1 MIKADNLTMIYGK
14 DFKAVDNLS
23 FEIKPGEIVGFAG
36 PNGAGKTTAIKMMT
50 GILKPVS
57 GHAVINGH
65 DIVEDP
71 IKAKESF
78 AYVADNPDML
88 LQLSGVEYI
97 NYIANLY
104 KVPLDQREGRIHEL
118 AERFGLTE
126 SLGRPMKEYS
136 HGMRQK
142 TMVIAALIHNPPA
155 WILDEPMTGLDPTAA
170 YELKSMM
177 KEHAAK
183 GNAVLFSTH
192 VLEVAEKLCDRIIII
207 NHGHDIYQGTVENLA
222 AQNPGK
228 DLEAIFIEMVGDGAR
243 ITGQ

>member
-1 MIKADNLTMIYGK
+1 MIKAENLTMIYGK

-65 DIVEDP
+65 DIVTDP

-207 NHGHDIYQGTVENLA
+207 NHGHDIYQGTVENLE

-243 ITGQ
+243 MAEQ

>member
-65 DIVEDP
+65 DIVTDP

-207 NHGHDIYQGTVENLA
+207 NHGHDIYQGTVDNLA
-222 AQNPGK
+222 AQHPGK

-243 ITGQ
+243 ITD